1 MPRIIHLRNR
11 RPRRLGRGMLT
22 AAVLCLAIAG
32 GAATASP
39 QLASARTE
47 SAQAGAIR
55 PERVCSTPAAHH
67 AACLAII
74 DQDANGNALTPAT
87 AEAMDLHP
95 FQAADLQSAY
105 RLPSALLGGRQT
117 IAIVDAYDDPFA
129 ESDLAAYRAANNLP
143 PCDAASACFRKVN
156 QRGGSTPP
164 GANVGWATEISLDL
178 DMASAA
184 CPNCRLL
191 LVEADDNDTSNLGE
205 AVDEAVRLGATI
217 ISNSYGASEYPAELA
232 DAGSHYNH
240 PGTTILASTGDSGF
254 GVAVPAALS
263 TVVAVGGTTLYEDS
277 NARGWS
283 EVAWLGSGSGCSAYV
298 AKPSWQKD
306 RLCGKRT
313 VADVA
318 AVADPH
324 TPVAV
329 YDTFGYNGWISLGGT
344 SAAAPLLAG
353 VYALAGNAAVVNAG
367 SRLYA
372 HSSALYDVTSGS
384 TGSCGGSYLCTAVRK
399 YDGPT
404 GLGTPNG
411 IGAF

>member
-1 MPRIIHLRNR
+1 MQHTNHLRDR
-11 RPRRLGRGMLT
+11 VRRRLGHGLVV
-22 AAVLCLAIAG
+22 AAALCLVAS
-32 GAATASP
+32 AAP
-39 QLASARTE
+39 QLASARSG
-47 SAQAGAIR
+47 SAQAGPIK
-55 PERVCSTPAAHH
+55 PERVCSEPAAHH
-67 AACLAII
+67 AACLAIL
-74 DQDANGNALTPAT
+74 DRDANGAALTPA
-87 AEAMDLHP
+87 AARALDLHP
-95 FQAADLQSAY
+95 FMAADLQSAY
-105 RLPSALLGGRQT
+105 KLPSALLGGRQT
-117 IAIVDAYDDPFA
+117 IAIIDAFDDPFA
-129 ESDLAAYRAANNLP
+129 ESDLAVYRAANNLP
-143 PCDAASACFRKVN
+143 ACDADNPCFRKVN
-156 QRGGSTPP
+156 QRGGDTPP
-164 GANVGWATEISLDL
+164 QANTEWAAEISLDL

-191 LVEADDNDTSNLGE
+191 LVEADDNDTANLGA

-217 ISNSYGASEYPAELA
+217 ISNSYGAPEYPSELVE
-232 DAGSHYNH
+232 AGDHYNH
-240 PGTTILASTGDSGF
+240 PGTTILASTGDSGY

-283 EVAWLGSGSGCSAYV
+283 ETAWAGAGSGCSAYV
-298 AKPSWQKD
+298 AKPAWQKD
-306 RLCGKRT
+306 RACGKRT

-329 YDTFGYNGWISLGGT
+329 YDTFGFNGWIALGGT
-344 SAAAPLLAG
+344 SAASPLLAG
-353 VYALAGNAAVVNAG
+353 VYALAGNAGVVNTS

-372 HSSALYDVTSGS
+372 HSTGLFDVT
-384 TGSCGGSYLCTAVRK
+384 TGATGNCGGSYLCTAVRK